1 MIEFESVTKRYG
13 EKTAVQSLSLTIE
26 NGSVCVL
33 IGPSGCGKSTTLKMI
48 NRLLAPSEGEIRVDG
63 EPIDRRPAEELRRRM
78 GYVIQS
84 VGLLPHMSVADNI
97 GLVPRLLGWGKTRRD
112 KRADELLSLV
122 GLAPEE
128 YREKLPRQ
136 LSGGEAQRVGVA
148 RALAAD
154 PPYLLMDEPFGAV
167 DPLNRATLQQ
177 VFRSIQR
184 RLKKT
189 VVMVTHDLDE
199 AILLGDTV
207 AVIDNGVLHQ
217 HARPAELLGKPAT
230 QFVSDFVGSDRIFRR
245 LATIDLDTV
254 AAQLPQAGVNDQLP
268 QLETSDGR
276 TLRDAL
282 VLFLESGNNH
292 IGVTDK
298 SGNVRQMDFATVQSL
313 AVGDVVKAAV

>member
-1 MIEFESVTKRYG
+1 MIQFENVTKRYG
-13 EKTAVQSLSLTIE
+13 EKVAVHGLSLRIE

-48 NRLLAPSEGEIRVDG
+48 NRLLAPSEGQIFVD
-63 EPIDRRPAEELRRRM
+63 EVLIDDQPAEELRRQM

-84 VGLLPHMSVADNI
+84 VGLLPHMTVADNI
-97 GLVPRLLGWGKTRRD
+97 GLVPRLLGWSRSKRD
-112 KRADELLSLV
+112 DRADELLDLV
-122 GLAPEE
+122 GLGPAE
-128 YREKLPRQ
+128 YRDKLPRQ

-207 AVIDNGVLHQ
+207 AVIDQGHLHQ
-217 HARPAELLGKPAT
+217 HATPAELLGKPET

-245 LATIDLDTV
+245 LATIDLDAVT
-254 AAQLPQAGVNDQLP
+254 AQLPEAAANGDLP
-268 QLETSDGR
+268 RLTSSDGR

-282 VLFLESGNNH
+282 ALFLESGH
-292 IGVTDK
+292 KEIGVTDK
-298 SGNVRQMDFATVQSL
+298 AGMVRQMDFATVQSL
-313 AVGDVVKAAV
+313 AIGDVAKAAV